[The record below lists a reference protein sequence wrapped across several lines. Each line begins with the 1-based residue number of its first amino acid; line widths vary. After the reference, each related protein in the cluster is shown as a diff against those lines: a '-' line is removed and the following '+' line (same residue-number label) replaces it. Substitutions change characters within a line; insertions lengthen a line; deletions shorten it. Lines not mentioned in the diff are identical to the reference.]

1 MKHRKTKKKGGKR
14 LAFGDMPVKPDK
26 HSASIIG
33 KTPLAP
39 SKMTKNLWAY
49 IKKHK
54 LLKR

>member
-14 LAFGDMPVKPDK
+14 LAFGGMLVKPDK
-26 HSASIIG
+26 QLALVIG
-33 KTPLAP
+33 KAAVAP
-39 SKMTKNLWAY
+39 SKMTKNLWTY

>member
-14 LAFGDMPVKPDK
+14 LAFGGMLIKPN
-26 HSASIIG
+26 HTLAAVIG

-39 SKMTKNLWAY
+39 SHMTKKLWAY